1 MKITEQKNGAWTV
14 FERVTP
20 SGYYIAKLYKPNGE
34 LADKVSCD
42 TYASAREYLR
52 AFNRIAKQF

>member
-1 MKITEQKNGAWTV
+1 MKITEQKNGAWTT
-14 FERVTP
+14 FERTTP
-20 SGYYIAKLYKPNGE
+20 SGYYVARLYRPNGE

-52 AFNRIAKQF
+52 AFNKLAKGF